1 MKQISKLHF
10 ITTSATVAEQACAGG
25 VDWVQLRLKNVSYD
39 EYRKVALEV
48 QEICKRY
55 NARLIINDVPRLA
68 LEIGAD
74 GVHVGKEDTITEE
87 EEKALLTGGYIIGRT
102 TNTLEDILNMK
113 DKPTD
118 YIGLG
123 PYRFT
128 TTKDKLSPVLGAEGY
143 KQIYTALSR
152 DGYNAPP
159 IIGIGGITAADIPEL
174 MSTGLYGIAVS
185 GAIANSTNVR
195 NTAEQFRMLIN
206 NSTESSTS
214 PAQR

>member
-1 MKQISKLHF
+1 MKRISKLHF
-10 ITTSATVAEQACAGG
+10 ITTSAAVAEQACAGG

-55 NARLIINDVPRLA
+55 NATLIINDVPRLA

-74 GVHVGKEDTITEE
+74 GVHVGKEDTITAEE
-87 EEKALLTGGYIIGRT
+87 ENALMAGGYIIGRT
-102 TNTLEDILNMK
+102 TNTLEDILNLK
-113 DKPTD
+113 DKTTD

-143 KQIYTALSR
+143 KQIYAALGR
-152 DGYNAPP
+152 DGKNVPP
-159 IIGIGGITAADIPEL
+159 IVGIGGITAADIPEL

-195 NTAEQFRMLIN
+195 NTAEHFRMLVN
-206 NSTESSTS
+206 NSAEATTS